1 MTPKVL
7 SDLGGRSGFYANR
20 SFNCPLSPSKAL
32 REFFMFKRFI
42 KPPAVLVSLLLVASI
57 APATAATTATKYP
70 LTISSGGYSTVIT
83 KKPARIISLSP
94 SATESLF
101 EIGAG
106 KQVLAVDSL
115 SNYPKSAPI
124 TDLSAFEPNVEAI
137 AALKPD
143 LVVLSV
149 DAMKSMTVKEALE
162 KLKIPVLMEKA
173 PENLAQ
179 VYKGIEVLGSATDNS
194 ASAKKVTFKMAS
206 LIKSIINLAKT
217 NGKVTV
223 FHELDNTLYSVT
235 SDTFIGKV
243 YKDFGLIN
251 IADKAA
257 GADSYG
263 YPQLTAEYLVKA
275 DPMVIFLADAEYG
288 ESAATVRARAGWSGI
303 TAVAKKNVFAL
314 PNDIPSR
321 WGPRLVDF
329 YKYVAASLNR
339 VKK

>member
-1 MTPKVL
+1 
-7 SDLGGRSGFYANR
+7 
-20 SFNCPLSPSKAL
+20 
-32 REFFMFKRFI
+32 MFKRFTRPI
-42 KPPAVLVSLLLVASI
+42 ALMVATLLL
-57 APATAATTATKYP
+57 APLSPVNAAGTATKYP
-70 LTISSGGYSTVIT
+70 LVISSGGYTTTIA
-83 KKPARIISLSP
+83 KKPTRIISLSP

-115 SNYPKSAPI
+115 SNFPKSAPI
-124 TDLSAFEPNVEAI
+124 TELSAFEPNVEAI

-149 DAMKSMTVKEALE
+149 DAMKSMVVKEALE

-179 VYKGIEVLGSATDNS
+179 AYKEIEVLGAVTDHTS
-194 ASAKKVTFKMAS
+194 EAKKVTFKMAA
-206 LIKSIINLAKT
+206 LIKSILNRAKR
-217 NGKVTV
+217 TV
-223 FHELDNTLYSVT
+223 KITFFHELDNTLYSVT

-263 YPQLTAEYLVKA
+263 YPQLSAEYVVKT
-275 DPMVIFLADAEYG
+275 DPDIIFLADAEYG
-288 ESAATVRARAGWSGI
+288 ESPATVRARAGWSGI
-303 TAVAKKNVFAL
+303 TAVTKKNVFAL

-329 YKYVAASLNR
+329 YRTVAASLAK

>member
-1 MTPKVL
+1 M
-7 SDLGGRSGFYANR
+7 FNR
-20 SFNCPLSPSKAL
+20 
-32 REFFMFKRFI
+32 FF
-42 KPPAVLVSLLLVASI
+42 KPPAVLLSLLLVVSI
-57 APATAATTATKYP
+57 APATAASTATKYP

-83 KKPARIISLSP
+83 KKPSRIISLSP

-162 KLKIPVLMEKA
+162 KLKIPVLMEQA
-173 PENLAQ
+173 PENLSQ
-179 VYKGIEVLGSATDNS
+179 VYKGIEVLGTATDNS
-194 ASAKKVTFKMAS
+194 VNAKKVTFKMAS
-206 LIKSIINLAKT
+206 LIKSILNRAKS
-217 NGKVTV
+217 NGKVTF

-263 YPQLTAEYLVKA
+263 YPQLSAEYLVKA
-275 DPMVIFLADAEYG
+275 DPMAIFLADAEYG
-288 ESAATVRARAGWSGI
+288 ESAATVKARAGWSGI
-303 TAVAKKNVFAL
+303 SAVAKKNVFAL

>member
-1 MTPKVL
+1 
-7 SDLGGRSGFYANR
+7 
-20 SFNCPLSPSKAL
+20 
-32 REFFMFKRFI
+32 MFKRFTRPI
-42 KPPAVLVSLLLVASI
+42 ALMVTALLAAPLSPVS
-57 APATAATTATKYP
+57 AAGTATKYP
-70 LTISSGGYSTVIT
+70 LVISSGGYTTTIA
-83 KKPARIISLSP
+83 KKPTRIISLSP

-115 SNYPKSAPI
+115 SNFPKSAPI
-124 TDLSAFEPNVEAI
+124 TELSAFEPNVEAI

-149 DAMKSMTVKEALE
+149 DAMKSMVVKEALE

-179 VYKGIEVLGSATDNS
+179 AYKGIEVLGAVTDHTS
-194 ASAKKVTFKMAS
+194 EAKKVTFKMAA
-206 LIKSIINLAKT
+206 LIKSILNRAKR
-217 NGKVTV
+217 TV
-223 FHELDNTLYSVT
+223 KITFFHELDNTLYSVT

-263 YPQLTAEYLVKA
+263 YPQLSAEYVVKT
-275 DPMVIFLADAEYG
+275 DPDIIFLADAEYG
-288 ESAATVRARAGWSGI
+288 ESPATVRARAGWSGI
-303 TAVAKKNVFAL
+303 TAVTKKNVFAL

-329 YKYVAASLNR
+329 YRTVAASLAK

>member
-1 MTPKVL
+1 
-7 SDLGGRSGFYANR
+7 
-20 SFNCPLSPSKAL
+20 
-32 REFFMFKRFI
+32 MFKRFTRPI
-42 KPPAVLVSLLLVASI
+42 ALLVTALLLAPLSPAS
-57 APATAATTATKYP
+57 AATTATKYP
-70 LTISSGGYSTVIT
+70 LTISSGGYSTTIA
-83 KKPARIISLSP
+83 KKPTRIISLSP

-106 KQVLAVDSL
+106 KQVLAVDSY
-115 SNYPKSAPI
+115 SNFPKSAPI

-137 AALKPD
+137 IALKPD

-149 DAMKSMTVKEALE
+149 DAMKSMVVKEALE

-173 PENLAQ
+173 PETLAQ
-179 VYKGIEVLGSATDNS
+179 AYKEIEVLGEVTDHTS
-194 ASAKKVTFKMAS
+194 EAKKVTFKMAA
-206 LIKSIINLAKT
+206 LIKSIINRTKKT
-217 NGKVTV
+217 VKITF

-263 YPQLTAEYLVKA
+263 YPQLSAEYLLKA
-275 DPMVIFLADAEYG
+275 DPDVIFLADAEYG
-288 ESAATVRARAGWSGI
+288 ESAATVKARAGWSGI

-329 YKYVAASLNR
+329 YRYVAACLSK

>member
-1 MTPKVL
+1 MVATL
-7 SDLGGRSGFYANR
+7 LLA
-20 SFNCPLSPSKAL
+20 PLSS
-32 REFFMFKRFI
+32 
-42 KPPAVLVSLLLVASI
+42 VN
-57 APATAATTATKYP
+57 AAGTATKYP
-70 LTISSGGYSTVIT
+70 LVISSGGYTTTIA
-83 KKPARIISLSP
+83 KKPTRIISLSP

-115 SNYPKSAPI
+115 SNFPKSAPI
-124 TDLSAFEPNVEAI
+124 TELSAFEPNVEAI

-149 DAMKSMTVKEALE
+149 DAMKSMVVKEALE

-179 VYKGIEVLGSATDNS
+179 AYKGIEVLGAVTDHTS
-194 ASAKKVTFKMAS
+194 EAKKVTFKMAA
-206 LIKSIINLAKT
+206 LIKSILNRAKR
-217 NGKVTV
+217 TV
-223 FHELDNTLYSVT
+223 KITFFHELDNTLYSVT

-263 YPQLTAEYLVKA
+263 YPQLSAEYVLKT
-275 DPMVIFLADAEYG
+275 DPDIIFLADAEYG
-288 ESAATVRARAGWSGI
+288 ESPATVRARAGWSGI

-329 YKYVAASLNR
+329 YRTVAASLSK

>member
-1 MTPKVL
+1 
-7 SDLGGRSGFYANR
+7 
-20 SFNCPLSPSKAL
+20 
-32 REFFMFKRFI
+32 MFKRFFR
-42 KPPAVLVSLLLVASI
+42 PTAFLVIALLL
-57 APATAATTATKYP
+57 APLSPVNAANTATKYP
-70 LTISSGGYSTVIT
+70 LVISSGGYSTTIA
-83 KKPARIISLSP
+83 KKPTRIISLSP

-115 SNYPKSAPI
+115 SNFPKSAPI
-124 TDLSAFEPNVEAI
+124 TQLSAFEPNVEAI

-149 DAMKSMTVKEALE
+149 DAMKSLVVKEALE
-162 KLKIPVLMEKA
+162 KLKISVLMEKA

-179 VYKGIEVLGSATDNS
+179 AYKGIEVLGAVTDRTSA
-194 ASAKKVTFKMAS
+194 AKNVTFKMAA
-206 LIKSIINLAKT
+206 LIKSILNRAKVS
-217 NGKVTV
+217 GKVTF

-263 YPQLTAEYLVKA
+263 YPQLSAEYVLKA
-275 DPMVIFLADAEYG
+275 DPDIIFLADAEYG
-288 ESAATVRARAGWSGI
+288 ESPATVKARAGWSGI
-303 TAVAKKNVFAL
+303 TAVTKKNVFAL

-329 YKYVAASLNR
+329 YRTVATSLTK

>member
-1 MTPKVL
+1 
-7 SDLGGRSGFYANR
+7 
-20 SFNCPLSPSKAL
+20 
-32 REFFMFKRFI
+32 MFKRFI
-42 KPPAVLVSLLLVASI
+42 RPTALLVAALLLVPLSSVNAAS
-57 APATAATTATKYP
+57 TATKYP
-70 LTISSGGYSTVIT
+70 LIISSGGYSTTIT
-83 KKPARIISLSP
+83 KKPTRIISLSP

-115 SNYPKSAPI
+115 SNFPKSAPI
-124 TDLSAFEPNVEAI
+124 TQLSAFEPNVEAI

-149 DAMKSMTVKEALE
+149 DAMKSLVVKEALE

-173 PENLAQ
+173 PETLAQ
-179 VYKGIEVLGSATDNS
+179 AYKEIEVLGAVTDRT
-194 ASAKKVTFKMAS
+194 AEAKKVTFKMAS
-206 LIKSIINLAKT
+206 LIKSIINRTKKSVKIT
-217 NGKVTV
+217 F

-243 YKDFGLIN
+243 YQDFGLIN

-263 YPQLTAEYLVKA
+263 YPQLSAEYLLKA
-275 DPMVIFLADAEYG
+275 DPDVIFLADAEYG
-288 ESAATVRARAGWSGI
+288 ESAATVKARAGWSGI
-303 TAVAKKNVFAL
+303 TAVTKRNVFAL

-329 YKYVAASLNR
+329 YRYVAACLAK

>member
-1 MTPKVL
+1 
-7 SDLGGRSGFYANR
+7 
-20 SFNCPLSPSKAL
+20 
-32 REFFMFKRFI
+32 MFKRFFRPI
-42 KPPAVLVSLLLVASI
+42 ALFVTVLLLAPLAPTNAAS
-57 APATAATTATKYP
+57 TATKYP
-70 LTISSGGYSTVIT
+70 LTISSGGYSTTIA
-83 KKPARIISLSP
+83 KKPTRIISLSP

-115 SNYPKSAPI
+115 SNFPKSAPI
-124 TDLSAFEPNVEAI
+124 TELSAFEPNVEAI
-137 AALKPD
+137 VALKPD

-149 DAMKSMTVKEALE
+149 DAMKSLVVKEALE

-173 PENLAQ
+173 PETLAQ
-179 VYKGIEVLGSATDNS
+179 AYKEIEVLGAVTDRTS
-194 ASAKKVTFKMAS
+194 EAKKVTFKMAA
-206 LIKSIINLAKT
+206 LIKSIINRTKKT
-217 NGKVTV
+217 VKITF

-263 YPQLTAEYLVKA
+263 YPQLSAEYLLKT
-275 DPMVIFLADAEYG
+275 DPDVIFLADAEYG
-288 ESAATVRARAGWSGI
+288 ESAATVKARAGWSGI
-303 TAVAKKNVFAL
+303 TAVTKKNVFAL

-329 YKYVAASLNR
+329 YRYVAACLSK

>member
-1 MTPKVL
+1 
-7 SDLGGRSGFYANR
+7 
-20 SFNCPLSPSKAL
+20 
-32 REFFMFKRFI
+32 MFKWFTRTT
-42 KPPAVLVSLLLVASI
+42 ALLVTALLL
-57 APATAATTATKYP
+57 APLAPVSAAPTATKYP
-70 LTISSGGYSTVIT
+70 LIISSGGYSTTIT
-83 KKPARIISLSP
+83 KKPTRIISLSP

-106 KQVLAVDSL
+106 KQVLAVDSY
-115 SNYPKSAPI
+115 SNFPKSAPI

-137 AALKPD
+137 IALKPD

-149 DAMKSMTVKEALE
+149 DAMKSMVVKEALE

-179 VYKGIEVLGSATDNS
+179 AYKEIEILGAVTDRTS
-194 ASAKKVTFKMAS
+194 EAKRVTFKMAA
-206 LIKSIINLAKT
+206 LIKSILNRAKVS
-217 NGKVTV
+217 GKVTF

-263 YPQLTAEYLVKA
+263 YPQLSAEYLVKS
-275 DPMVIFLADAEYG
+275 DPAIIFLADAEYG
-288 ESAATVRARAGWSGI
+288 ESAATVKARAGWSGI
-303 TAVAKKNVFAL
+303 TAVTKKNVFAL

-329 YKYVAASLNR
+329 YRYVAACLTK

>member
-1 MTPKVL
+1 
-7 SDLGGRSGFYANR
+7 
-20 SFNCPLSPSKAL
+20 
-32 REFFMFKRFI
+32 MFKRFLR
-42 KPPAVLVSLLLVASI
+42 PTALMVTALMLVPLSSVNAAS
-57 APATAATTATKYP
+57 TVTKYP
-70 LTISSGGYSTVIT
+70 LTITSGGYSTTIN
-83 KKPARIISLSP
+83 KKPTRIISLSP

-124 TDLSAFEPNVEAI
+124 SDLSAFEPNVEAL

-149 DAMKSMTVKEALE
+149 DAMKSMVVKEALE
-162 KLKIPVLMEKA
+162 KLKIPVLMEQA
-173 PENLAQ
+173 PENLGQA
-179 VYKGIEVLGSATDNS
+179 YKEIEVLGAVTDH
-194 ASAKKVTFKMAS
+194 ASDAKKVTFKMAS
-206 LIKSIINLAKT
+206 LIKSIINRTKKT
-217 NGKVTV
+217 VKITF

-243 YKDFGLIN
+243 YKDFGLVN

-263 YPQLTAEYLVKA
+263 YPQLSAEYLVKT
-275 DPMVIFLADAEYG
+275 DPDIIFLADAEYG
-288 ESAATVRARAGWSGI
+288 ESAATVKARPGYSSI

-329 YKYVAASLNR
+329 YRFVAASLTK

>member
-1 MTPKVL
+1 
-7 SDLGGRSGFYANR
+7 
-20 SFNCPLSPSKAL
+20 
-32 REFFMFKRFI
+32 MFKRFTR
-42 KPPAVLVSLLLVASI
+42 PTALLVTALLLAPLAPVNAAS
-57 APATAATTATKYP
+57 TATKYP
-70 LTISSGGYSTVIT
+70 LIISSGGYSTTIA
-83 KKPARIISLSP
+83 KKPTRIISLSP

-115 SNYPKSAPI
+115 SNFPKSAPI
-124 TDLSAFEPNVEAI
+124 TELSAFEPNVEAI
-137 AALKPD
+137 IALKPD

-149 DAMKSMTVKEALE
+149 DAMKSMVVKEALE

-173 PENLAQ
+173 PGNLAQ
-179 VYKGIEVLGSATDNS
+179 AYKEIEILGAVTDRTS
-194 ASAKKVTFKMAS
+194 EAKRVTFKMAA
-206 LIKSIINLAKT
+206 LIKSILNRAKVS
-217 NGKVTV
+217 GKVTF

-263 YPQLTAEYLVKA
+263 YPQLSAEYLVKS
-275 DPMVIFLADAEYG
+275 DPAIIFLADAEYG
-288 ESAATVRARAGWSGI
+288 ESAATVKARAGWSGI
-303 TAVAKKNVFAL
+303 TAVTKKNVFAL

-329 YKYVAASLNR
+329 YRYVAACLTK

>member
-1 MTPKVL
+1 ML
-7 SDLGGRSGFYANR
+7 
-20 SFNCPLSPSKAL
+20 
-32 REFFMFKRFI
+32 KRFF
-42 KPPAVLVSLLLVASI
+42 KPTALLVSI
-57 APATAATTATKYP
+57 AIVGSFPTANAATSATKYP
-70 LTISSGGYSTVIT
+70 LTIYSGGYSTTIA
-83 KKPARIISLSP
+83 KKPSRIISLSP

-149 DAMKSMTVKEALE
+149 DAMKSLVVKEALE
-162 KLKIPVLMEKA
+162 KLKISVLMEQA

-179 VYKGIEVLGSATDNS
+179 AYKEIEVLGTATDHLTE
-194 ASAKKVTFKMAS
+194 AKKVTFKMAA
-206 LIKSIINLAKT
+206 LIKSILNRAKVS
-217 NGKVTV
+217 GKLTF

-243 YKDFGLIN
+243 YNDFGLIN

-263 YPQLTAEYLVKA
+263 YPQLSAEYLVKA
-275 DPMVIFLADAEYG
+275 DPDVIFLADAEYG
-288 ESAATVRARAGWSGI
+288 ESAATVKSRAGWSAI
-303 TAVAKKNVFAL
+303 TAVSKKNVFAL
-314 PNDIPSR
+314 PNDFPSR

-329 YKYVAASLNR
+329 YRYVAASLAK

>member
-1 MTPKVL
+1 
-7 SDLGGRSGFYANR
+7 
-20 SFNCPLSPSKAL
+20 
-32 REFFMFKRFI
+32 MFKRFFR
-42 KPPAVLVSLLLVASI
+42 PTAFLVIALLL
-57 APATAATTATKYP
+57 APLSPVNAANTATKYP
-70 LTISSGGYSTVIT
+70 LVISSGGYSTTIA
-83 KKPARIISLSP
+83 KKPTRIISLSP

-115 SNYPKSAPI
+115 SNFPKSVPI
-124 TDLSAFEPNVEAI
+124 TQLSAFEPNVEAI

-149 DAMKSMTVKEALE
+149 DAMKSLVVKEALE
-162 KLKIPVLMEKA
+162 KLKISVLMEKA

-179 VYKGIEVLGSATDNS
+179 AYKGIEVLGAVTDRTSA
-194 ASAKKVTFKMAS
+194 AKNVTFKMAA
-206 LIKSIINLAKT
+206 LIKSILNRAKVS
-217 NGKVTV
+217 GKVTF

-263 YPQLTAEYLVKA
+263 YPQLSAEYVLKA
-275 DPMVIFLADAEYG
+275 DPDIIFLADAEYG
-288 ESAATVRARAGWSGI
+288 ESPATVKARAGWSGI
-303 TAVAKKNVFAL
+303 TAVTKKNVFAL

-329 YKYVAASLNR
+329 YRTVATSLAK

>member
-1 MTPKVL
+1 
-7 SDLGGRSGFYANR
+7 
-20 SFNCPLSPSKAL
+20 
-32 REFFMFKRFI
+32 MFKRFTR
-42 KPPAVLVSLLLVASI
+42 PAALLVTALILAPLSPAS
-57 APATAATTATKYP
+57 AAFTATKYP
-70 LTISSGGYSTVIT
+70 LIISSGGYSTTIA
-83 KKPARIISLSP
+83 KKPTRIISLSP

-101 EIGAG
+101 DIGAG

-115 SNYPKSAPI
+115 SNFPKSAPI
-124 TDLSAFEPNVEAI
+124 TELSAFEPNVEAI

-143 LVVLSV
+143 LVVLSI
-149 DAMKSMTVKEALE
+149 DAMKSMVVKEALE

-173 PENLAQ
+173 PETLAQ
-179 VYKGIEVLGSATDNS
+179 AYKEIEVLGEVTDHTS
-194 ASAKKVTFKMAS
+194 EAKKVTFKMAA
-206 LIKSIINLAKT
+206 LIKSIINRTKKT
-217 NGKVTV
+217 VKITF

-243 YKDFGLIN
+243 YKDFGLVN

-263 YPQLTAEYLVKA
+263 YPQLSAEYLLKA
-275 DPMVIFLADAEYG
+275 DPDVIFLADAEYG
-288 ESAATVRARAGWSGI
+288 ESAATVKARAGWSGI
-303 TAVAKKNVFAL
+303 TAVTKKNVFAL

-329 YKYVAASLNR
+329 YRYVAASLLK

>member
-1 MTPKVL
+1 
-7 SDLGGRSGFYANR
+7 
-20 SFNCPLSPSKAL
+20 
-32 REFFMFKRFI
+32 MFKRYVRPTAI
-42 KPPAVLVSLLLVASI
+42 ALIAILILPVSQAS
-57 APATAATTATKYP
+57 AATTATKYP
-70 LTISSGGYSTVIT
+70 LTISSGGYSTTIA
-83 KKPARIISLSP
+83 KKPTRIISLSP

-115 SNYPKSAPI
+115 SNFPKSAPI
-124 TDLSAFEPNVEAI
+124 TQLSAFEPNVEAI

-149 DAMKSMTVKEALE
+149 DAMKSLGAVTGRTVE
-162 KLKIPVLMEKA
+162 
-173 PENLAQ
+173 
-179 VYKGIEVLGSATDNS
+179 
-194 ASAKKVTFKMAS
+194 AKKVTVKMAS
-206 LIKSIINLAKT
+206 LIKSIIKKSKVS
-217 NGKVTV
+217 GKVTF

-263 YPQLTAEYLVKA
+263 YPQLSAEYLVKS
-275 DPMVIFLADAEYG
+275 DPTIIFLADAEYG
-288 ESAATVRARAGWSGI
+288 ESVATVNARAGWSGI
-303 TAVAKKNVFAL
+303 TAVTKKNIFAL

-329 YKYVAASLNR
+329 YRYVAASLAK

>member
-1 MTPKVL
+1 
-7 SDLGGRSGFYANR
+7 
-20 SFNCPLSPSKAL
+20 
-32 REFFMFKRFI
+32 MFKRFTR
-42 KPPAVLVSLLLVASI
+42 PLALLVTALLLAPLAPINAAS
-57 APATAATTATKYP
+57 TATKYP
-70 LTISSGGYSTVIT
+70 LTISSGGYSTTIA
-83 KKPARIISLSP
+83 KKPTRIISLSP

-115 SNYPKSAPI
+115 SNFPKSAPI
-124 TDLSAFEPNVEAI
+124 TQLSAFEPNVEAI

-149 DAMKSMTVKEALE
+149 DAMKSLVVKEALE

-179 VYKGIEVLGSATDNS
+179 AYKEIEVLGEVTDRTS
-194 ASAKKVTFKMAS
+194 EAKKLTFKMAA
-206 LIKSIINLAKT
+206 LIKSIINRTKKT
-217 NGKVTV
+217 VKITF

-243 YKDFGLIN
+243 YKDFGLVN

-263 YPQLTAEYLVKA
+263 YPQLSVEYLLKA
-275 DPMVIFLADAEYG
+275 DPDVIFLADAEYG
-288 ESAATVRARAGWSGI
+288 ESAATVKARAGWSGI
-303 TAVAKKNVFAL
+303 TAVTKKNVFAL

-329 YKYVAASLNR
+329 YRYVAACLTK

>member
-1 MTPKVL
+1 
-7 SDLGGRSGFYANR
+7 
-20 SFNCPLSPSKAL
+20 
-32 REFFMFKRFI
+32 MFKRI
-42 KPPAVLVSLLLVASI
+42 TRPTALLVTALLL
-57 APATAATTATKYP
+57 APLAPVSAATTATKYP
-70 LTISSGGYSTVIT
+70 LIISSGGYSTTIA
-83 KKPARIISLSP
+83 KKPTRIISLSP

-106 KQVLAVDSL
+106 KQVLAVDSY
-115 SNYPKSAPI
+115 SNFPKSAPI

-137 AALKPD
+137 IALKPD

-149 DAMKSMTVKEALE
+149 DAMKSMVVKEALE

-173 PENLAQ
+173 PETLAQ
-179 VYKGIEVLGSATDNS
+179 AYKEIEVLGEVTDHTS
-194 ASAKKVTFKMAS
+194 EAKKVTFKMAA
-206 LIKSIINLAKT
+206 LIKSIINRTKKT
-217 NGKVTV
+217 VKITF

-243 YKDFGLIN
+243 YKDFGLVN
-251 IADKAA
+251 IADKSA

-263 YPQLTAEYLVKA
+263 YPQLSAEYLLKA
-275 DPMVIFLADAEYG
+275 DPDVIFLADAEYG
-288 ESAATVRARAGWSGI
+288 ESAATVKARAGWSGI
-303 TAVAKKNVFAL
+303 TAVTKKNVFAL

-329 YKYVAASLNR
+329 YRYVAACLTK

>member
-1 MTPKVL
+1 
-7 SDLGGRSGFYANR
+7 
-20 SFNCPLSPSKAL
+20 
-32 REFFMFKRFI
+32 MFKRFAR
-42 KPPAVLVSLLLVASI
+42 PTALLVTALLL
-57 APATAATTATKYP
+57 APISPVNATSTATKYP
-70 LTISSGGYSTVIT
+70 LVISSGGYSTTIS
-83 KKPARIISLSP
+83 KKPTRIISLSP

-124 TDLSAFEPNVEAI
+124 TELSAFEPNVEAI

-149 DAMKSMTVKEALE
+149 DAMKSMVVKEALE
-162 KLKIPVLMEKA
+162 KLKISVLMEQA
-173 PENLAQ
+173 PETLSQA
-179 VYKGIEVLGSATDNS
+179 YKEIEVLGAVTDHTS
-194 ASAKKVTFKMAS
+194 DAKKVTFKMAA
-206 LIKSIINLAKT
+206 LIKSIVNRTKKT
-217 NGKVTV
+217 VKITF

-235 SDTFIGKV
+235 SDTFIGRV
-243 YKDFGLIN
+243 YKDFGLVN

-263 YPQLTAEYLVKA
+263 YPQLSAEYLLKA
-275 DPMVIFLADAEYG
+275 DPDVIFLADAEYG
-288 ESAATVRARAGWSGI
+288 ESAATVKNRAGWSGV
-303 TAVAKKNVFAL
+303 TAVSKKNVFAL
-314 PNDIPSR
+314 PNDVPSR

-329 YKYVAASLNR
+329 YRYVAACLTK

>member
-1 MTPKVL
+1 MVTALMLV
-7 SDLGGRSGFYANR
+7 
-20 SFNCPLSPSKAL
+20 PLSSVNA
-32 REFFMFKRFI
+32 
-42 KPPAVLVSLLLVASI
+42 AS
-57 APATAATTATKYP
+57 TVTKYP
-70 LTISSGGYSTVIT
+70 LTITSGGYSTTIN
-83 KKPARIISLSP
+83 KKPTRIISLSP

-124 TDLSAFEPNVEAI
+124 SDLSAFEPNVEAL

-149 DAMKSMTVKEALE
+149 DAMKSMVVKEALE
-162 KLKIPVLMEKA
+162 KLKIPVLMEQA
-173 PENLAQ
+173 PENLGQA
-179 VYKGIEVLGSATDNS
+179 YKEIEVLGAVTDH
-194 ASAKKVTFKMAS
+194 ASDAKKVTFKMAA
-206 LIKSIINLAKT
+206 LIKSIINRTKKT
-217 NGKVTV
+217 VKITF

-243 YKDFGLIN
+243 YKDFGLVN

-263 YPQLTAEYLVKA
+263 YPQLSAEYLVKT
-275 DPMVIFLADAEYG
+275 DPDIIFLADAEYG
-288 ESAATVRARAGWSGI
+288 ESAATVKARPGYSSI

-329 YKYVAASLNR
+329 YRFVAASLTQ

>member
-1 MTPKVL
+1 MVATL
-7 SDLGGRSGFYANR
+7 LLA
-20 SFNCPLSPSKAL
+20 PLSP
-32 REFFMFKRFI
+32 
-42 KPPAVLVSLLLVASI
+42 VN
-57 APATAATTATKYP
+57 AAGTATKYP
-70 LTISSGGYSTVIT
+70 LVISSGGYTTTIA
-83 KKPARIISLSP
+83 KKPTRIISLSP

-115 SNYPKSAPI
+115 SNFPKSAPI
-124 TDLSAFEPNVEAI
+124 TELSAFEPNVEAI

-149 DAMKSMTVKEALE
+149 DAMKSMVVKEALE

-179 VYKGIEVLGSATDNS
+179 AYKGIEVLGAVTDHTS
-194 ASAKKVTFKMAS
+194 EAKKLTFKMAA
-206 LIKSIINLAKT
+206 LIKSILNRSKKNVKIT
-217 NGKVTV
+217 F

-263 YPQLTAEYLVKA
+263 YPQLSAEYVLKT
-275 DPMVIFLADAEYG
+275 DPDIIFLADAEYG
-288 ESAATVRARAGWSGI
+288 ESPTTVRARAGWSGI
-303 TAVAKKNVFAL
+303 TAVTKKNVFAL

-329 YKYVAASLNR
+329 YRTVAASLNK

>member
-1 MTPKVL
+1 
-7 SDLGGRSGFYANR
+7 
-20 SFNCPLSPSKAL
+20 
-32 REFFMFKRFI
+32 MFKRFI
-42 KPPAVLVSLLLVASI
+42 RPTALLVAALLL
-57 APATAATTATKYP
+57 APLSPVYAASTATKYP
-70 LTISSGGYSTVIT
+70 LTISSGGYSTTIT
-83 KKPARIISLSP
+83 KKPTRIISLSP

-115 SNYPKSAPI
+115 SNFPKSAPI
-124 TDLSAFEPNVEAI
+124 SELGAFEPNVEAI

-149 DAMKSMTVKEALE
+149 DAMKSLVVKEALE
-162 KLKIPVLMEKA
+162 KLKISVLMEKA
-173 PENLAQ
+173 PQNLAQ
-179 VYKGIEVLGSATDNS
+179 AYKEIEILGAVTGRTVE
-194 ASAKKVTFKMAS
+194 AKKVTVKMAS
-206 LIKSIINLAKT
+206 LIKSIIKKSKVS
-217 NGKVTV
+217 GKVTF

-263 YPQLTAEYLVKA
+263 YPQLSAEYLVKS
-275 DPMVIFLADAEYG
+275 DPTIIFLADAEYG
-288 ESAATVRARAGWSGI
+288 ESVATVNARAGWSGI
-303 TAVAKKNVFAL
+303 TAVTKKNIFAL

-329 YKYVAASLNR
+329 YRYVAASLAK

>member
-1 MTPKVL
+1 MFRRFTRPIALMVTTL
-7 SDLGGRSGFYANR
+7 LLA
-20 SFNCPLSPSKAL
+20 PLSP
-32 REFFMFKRFI
+32 
-42 KPPAVLVSLLLVASI
+42 VN
-57 APATAATTATKYP
+57 AAGTATKYP
-70 LTISSGGYSTVIT
+70 LVISSGGYTTTIA
-83 KKPARIISLSP
+83 KKPTRIISLSP

-115 SNYPKSAPI
+115 SNFPKSAPI
-124 TDLSAFEPNVEAI
+124 TELSAFEPNVEAI

-149 DAMKSMTVKEALE
+149 DAMKSMVVKEALE

-179 VYKGIEVLGSATDNS
+179 AYKEIEILGAVTDRTLE
-194 ASAKKVTFKMAS
+194 AKRVTFKMAA
-206 LIKSIINLAKT
+206 LIKSIINRTKKT
-217 NGKVTV
+217 VKITF

-243 YKDFGLIN
+243 YKDFGLVN

-263 YPQLTAEYLVKA
+263 YPQLSAEYLLKA
-275 DPMVIFLADAEYG
+275 DPDVIFLADAEYG
-288 ESAATVRARAGWSGI
+288 ESAATVKARAGWSGI
-303 TAVAKKNVFAL
+303 TAVTKKNVFAL

-329 YKYVAASLNR
+329 YRYVAACLSK

>member
-1 MTPKVL
+1 
-7 SDLGGRSGFYANR
+7 
-20 SFNCPLSPSKAL
+20 
-32 REFFMFKRFI
+32 MFKRFTR
-42 KPPAVLVSLLLVASI
+42 PTSLLVTALLLAPLAPVNAAS
-57 APATAATTATKYP
+57 TDTKYP
-70 LTISSGGYSTVIT
+70 LTISSGGYSTIIA
-83 KKPARIISLSP
+83 KKPVRIISLSP

-106 KQVLAVDSL
+106 KQVLAVDSY

-124 TDLSAFEPNVEAI
+124 TELSAFEPNVEAI
-137 AALKPD
+137 VALKPD

-149 DAMKSMTVKEALE
+149 DAMKSLVVKEALE

-173 PENLAQ
+173 PETLAQ
-179 VYKGIEVLGSATDNS
+179 AYKEIEVLGAVTDHTS
-194 ASAKKVTFKMAS
+194 EAKKVTFKMAA
-206 LIKSIINLAKT
+206 LIKSIINRTKKT
-217 NGKVTV
+217 VKITF

-263 YPQLTAEYLVKA
+263 YPQLSAEYLLKT
-275 DPMVIFLADAEYG
+275 DPDVIFLADAEYG
-288 ESAATVRARAGWSGI
+288 ESAATVKARAGWSGI
-303 TAVAKKNVFAL
+303 TAVTKKNVFAL

-329 YKYVAASLNR
+329 YRYVAASLSK